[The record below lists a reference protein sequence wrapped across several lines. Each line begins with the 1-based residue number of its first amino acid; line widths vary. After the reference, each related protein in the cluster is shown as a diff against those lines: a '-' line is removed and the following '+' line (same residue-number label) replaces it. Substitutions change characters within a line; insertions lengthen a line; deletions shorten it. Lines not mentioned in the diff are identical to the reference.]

1 MSVEDTLAERGS
13 RYGNFPDHA
22 RISQAI
28 QKAFREGNYDS
39 LPDTIK
45 QGLTT
50 IADKIARILNGDP
63 WYEDNYH
70 DIGGYAKLMEDFV
83 LDKQKAPK
91 LEIPI
96 EGVIPHGLTSVCTSF
111 TNQTGSED

>member
-1 MSVEDTLAERGS
+1 MSVEDTLKERGS
-13 RYGNFPDHA
+13 RYGEFPDHA

-28 QKAFREGNYDS
+28 QKAFREGNYDT

-63 WYEDNYH
+63 LYEDNYH

-83 LDKQKAPK
+83 INKNTNIKVDTPTAASIVP
-91 LEIPI
+91 
-96 EGVIPHGLTSVCTSF
+96 VLTSVNTNNFSF
-111 TNQTGSED
+111 KEEY